1 MTENPQPGERLDHHL
16 DPDQL
21 NALASNAL
29 PAHERASTLAHL
41 ADCAH
46 CRQILFLTQQSEI
59 DSEPTPQPA
68 PAKPTWRQWFTPTT
82 FFGAATAALVAT
94 LLIAITLHL
103 HTSKATD
110 QQAVL
115 KPQPNPITAQTPQ
128 PAAQAAPPAQLGIP
142 PTAAKPLPA
151 PTMTAAAPPP
161 AKIPAPIQSGAIMG
175 GMAGMPAGR
184 GMAVQKDAPAGQIH
198 GAAGGFGAAP
208 TPGQPPIIAGTGAPA
223 SNINL
228 GSAAA
233 PAPRPAPRATASGP
247 LQTNQSQLSQMNNYL
262 QQTQPNAAPQNGINP
277 TPLSQLPVESRNTQQ
292 LATNQTVEVSA
303 AAANLDVTNA
313 TVTTMVASPTLA
325 KRKALATQIPPATP
339 LPSKLPATSTVTAL
353 NHTLAIDSAGA
364 LFLSTD
370 AGRHWTS
377 IHPQWQG
384 KAQTLS
390 LTAATN
396 LRYAAAKKS
405 PTPTDKREVT
415 PDNNASATIITG
427 AALDALASDAAAAA
441 PAPTLPTQ
449 PTFQLTTDT
458 GTTWLSNDGLI
469 WYRR

>member
-1 MTENPQPGERLDHHL
+1 
-16 DPDQL
+16 
-21 NALASNAL
+21 
-29 PAHERASTLAHL
+29 
-41 ADCAH
+41 
-46 CRQILFLTQQSEI
+46 
-59 DSEPTPQPA
+59 
-68 PAKPTWRQWFTPTT
+68 
-82 FFGAATAALVAT
+82 
-94 LLIAITLHL
+94 
-103 HTSKATD
+103 
-110 QQAVL
+110 
-115 KPQPNPITAQTPQ
+115 
-128 PAAQAAPPAQLGIP
+128 
-142 PTAAKPLPA
+142 
-151 PTMTAAAPPP
+151 
-161 AKIPAPIQSGAIMG
+161 
-175 GMAGMPAGR
+175 
-184 GMAVQKDAPAGQIH
+184 
-198 GAAGGFGAAP
+198 
-208 TPGQPPIIAGTGAPA
+208 
-223 SNINL
+223 
-228 GSAAA
+228 
-233 PAPRPAPRATASGP
+233 
-247 LQTNQSQLSQMNNYL
+247 MNNYL

-277 TPLSQLPVESRNTQQ
+277 TPLSQLPVEGRNTQQ

-325 KRKALATQIPPATP
+325 KRKALATQISPATP